1 MIQSKLNKV
10 YLDEKFI
17 WHIVIQILKGLQVMH
32 GLNIMHRDLK
42 SSNILLF
49 KDGTAKLGDLNLSKI
64 AKDGFLKT

>member
-1 MIQSKLNKV
+1 VIQSKLNKV